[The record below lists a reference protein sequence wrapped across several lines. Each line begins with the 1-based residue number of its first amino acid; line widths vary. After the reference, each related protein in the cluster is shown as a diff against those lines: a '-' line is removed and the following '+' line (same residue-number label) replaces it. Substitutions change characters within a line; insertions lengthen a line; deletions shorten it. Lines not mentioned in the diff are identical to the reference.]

1 MPRLIK
7 LASSQENKADFQNFF
22 TEDIVIKPN
31 AKVALYSLSL
41 TLNDRVFEVN
51 DANSSF
57 QVQNIGLPGSGGRGG
72 LKPVSLRTGEYNKA
86 SFLIEL
92 TRAINSAFAL
102 DGGASNGRVHNEWK
116 PVYDT
121 TNKLNIQ
128 YNATMD
134 DSDANIK
141 MQLGTF
147 AFAGNNFQKAGAD
160 NTWQS
165 AYMTELFQNGVGN
178 ILCNID
184 ANNGTCIGLINDT
197 TNGLTLAPQNYFAC
211 VFIDNNVYKYYY
223 NGVTSVSAIIPAA
236 NDFMSIVLELGE
248 LKFWGGG
255 ILLGRVAYTYDKQ
268 LHGAV
273 SSYMNAN
280 VISNLTYSPTP
291 YQNTNATGISVVQRN
306 NEIQDHENY
315 MMFDNV
321 GAPATVG
328 GIHALVLT
336 NASAALLGF
345 LTLNMTHLNA
355 VFGEFDGVRS
365 LNFSDLANNLTI
377 EIPSLDLYGYDG
389 EVHRRRNILSILPA
403 DDAAEVQRFYQA
415 IYPIYIDINNR
426 NEQLLNTIQIR
437 ILDEAGIPVNIK
449 PLPGVIL
456 TILLD

>member
-1 MPRLIK
+1 M
-7 LASSQENKADFQNFF
+7 
-22 TEDIVIKPN
+22 IKPN

-51 DANSSF
+51 DTNSSF
-57 QVQNIGLPGSGGRGG
+57 QVQNIGLPGSNGRGG

-102 DGGASNGRVHNEWK
+102 NGGAANGAVHNEWK
-116 PVYDT
+116 PVYDI

-134 DSDANIK
+134 DANANIK
-141 MQLGTF
+141 MQLDTF
-147 AFAGNNFQKAGAD
+147 SFAGNNLQKAGAD

-165 AYMTELFQNGVGN
+165 AYMTELFQNGVGK
-178 ILCNID
+178 ISCNIT
-184 ANNGTCIGLINDT
+184 ANNQNGSCIGLIDDT
-197 TNGLTLAPQNYFAC
+197 TIGNTLAPQNYYAC
-211 VFIDNNVYKYYY
+211 VFIDNNVYKYYF
-223 NGVTSVSAIIPAA
+223 NGVTTVSGIAPVA
-236 NDFMSIVLELGE
+236 NNVMSIILELGVI
-248 LKFWGGG
+248 KFLGGG
-255 ILLGRVAYTYDKQ
+255 NLLGSVAYTYDKQ

-273 SSYMNAN
+273 SSYMNVN

-291 YQNTNATGISVVQRN
+291 FQNSNATGVSTVQRN
-306 NEIQDHENY
+306 DEIQDHENY
-315 MMFDNV
+315 MMFDNI
-321 GAPATVG
+321 GAPAQVG
-328 GIHALVLT
+328 GIHALVFT

-345 LTLNMTHLNA
+345 TTLNTTHLNA
-355 VFGEFDGVRS
+355 VFGEFDGTRS

-403 DDAAEVQRFYQA
+403 DDSAEVQRFYQA